1 MPLRSSSP
9 HFSFTNA
16 AAENRF
22 SEAAPLEI
30 FLFPGGHANFLLTFV
45 EKGTI
50 NTIFNGDKS

>member
-9 HFSFTNA
+9 HSPFHNA

-22 SEAAPLEI
+22 CEAARLEI